1 MFMHQS
7 YQVSKDKAR
16 DEYFHACLLLLS
28 ADTSLPSTQPLQRFH
43 QCCTSISWSR
53 DNIMVR
59 SMYQGKCKSTFFW
72 QSLEEPLVRTGL
84 PAVKW
89 CQALCPTSCMW
100 TWILWKTILSE
111 EQSES
116 NPLQKEGFDTTES
129 SSSDWNY
136 CLCTWSAPG
145 RKFSLFCKHFC
156 IYMQENIWTQKVW
169 PSTIDAMHSPR
180 MQWFQICSCLD
191 SSEMHKDFSPCAI
204 RITGLASATFSS
216 TPGRDEWQKQSS
228 TGWLEGEICGYKDS
242 VRRSR

>member
-1 MFMHQS
+1 M
-7 YQVSKDKAR
+7 
-16 DEYFHACLLLLS
+16 
-28 ADTSLPSTQPLQRFH
+28 QRFH

-53 DNIMVR
+53 DNIIVR
-59 SMYQGKCKSTFFW
+59 SMYQGKCKSIFFW

-169 PSTIDAMHSPR
+169 PIHHWCNAFTIDAMISDMLLFR
-180 MQWFQICSCLD
+180 LLWNAQGF
-191 SSEMHKDFSPCAI
+191 FSMCHQDNWPGLCNLLKYSWKRWMAKAI
-204 RITGLASATFSS
+204 FHRVAW
-216 TPGRDEWQKQSS
+216 GRNLWIQ
-228 TGWLEGEICGYKDS
+228 G
-242 VRRSR
+242 